1 MVLVSFLDKMIYMTV
16 PSQCIIYNSILSFGT
31 GFMLFGI
38 AIIIVIYRTVC
49 GTSVVIQEVWISHI
63 DGHLHHWYINS
74 LRVIAT
80 IGFQIL
86 NINNTIHRYPV
97 WMPQTTRQC
106 MKCHRFSNFGVW
118 GWGEHF
124 LYKGFGRWHF
134 DIGVLP
140 WDPVHIHS
148 IISICHC
155 QNLGDWDR

>member
-1 MVLVSFLDKMIYMTV
+1 MYNSPIMVLVSFLDKMIYMTV

-38 AIIIVIYRTVC
+38 AIIIVIYQTVC
-49 GTSVVIQEVWISHI
+49 GTSVVIQEVGISHI

-86 NINNTIHRYPV
+86 NINITIHRYPV
-97 WMPQTTRQC
+97 WMPQTKHQC
-106 MKCHRFSNFGVW
+106 MKCHRFINFGVW

-124 LYKGFGRWHF
+124 MY
-134 DIGVLP
+134 
-140 WDPVHIHS
+140 
-148 IISICHC
+148 
-155 QNLGDWDR
+155 